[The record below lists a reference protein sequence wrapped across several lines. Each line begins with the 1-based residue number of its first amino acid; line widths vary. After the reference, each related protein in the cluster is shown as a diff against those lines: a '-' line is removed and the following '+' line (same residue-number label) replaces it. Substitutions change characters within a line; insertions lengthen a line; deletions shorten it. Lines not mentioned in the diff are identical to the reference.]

1 MTSYPSSIVVVL
13 PERAMH
19 RVSGMRLT
27 AIQTGR
33 GVRARKTSTC
43 GKDGRGRFGRTFT
56 TLSKRPVVVLG
67 VGSLAERAKRPRGE
81 TSRLGVTPAS
91 TARAEGHT
99 RIDARGRNDTG
110 YPRYRDGTA
119 GEVTRAGARLGVPDV
134 EIYGA
139 SVGSAR
145 VANNSGRGCKANE
158 VGVD

>member
-1 MTSYPSSIVVVL
+1 MMSYPSSIVTVL
-13 PERAMH
+13 PEGTAH
-19 RVSGMRLT
+19 RDGRMRLT
-27 AIQTGR
+27 AIQTRGR
-33 GVRARKTSTC
+33 VWARKTSTC

-67 VGSLAERAKRPRGE
+67 VGSLAERAKRLRRE

-99 RIDARGRNDTG
+99 RIDARRRNDMG

-119 GEVTRAGARLGVPDV
+119 GEVMRAGARLGVPDV

-139 SVGSAR
+139 SVGSAQ
-145 VANNSGRGCKANE
+145 VANNSGRGGKVNE
-158 VGVD
+158 VGMD